1 MFQVILLA
9 EDDPALRKFV
19 MASLERE
26 NFIVFAA
33 CNGAEALQ
41 VCRNI
46 VNVDVLLTDVC
57 LGDSLNGIELA
68 ERVMKEKP
76 GTKVLVMSG
85 FPETEIEAAEKHLP
99 FLRKPFTNEDLT
111 ERVRKVL
118 KIPAQSETKPERIS

>member
-1 MFQVILLA
+1 MIQRSGDLSSLH
-9 EDDPALRKFV
+9 LNRKTD
-19 MASLERE
+19 

-33 CNGAEALQ
+33 CNGADALQ
-41 VCRNI
+41 VCRDI
-46 VNVDVLLTDVC
+46 VNGDAALLTDLC
-57 LGDSLNGIELA
+57 LGDSLNGIELP
-68 ERVMKEKP
+68 ESVMKEKP
-76 GTKVLVMSG
+76 GNIVLVMSG